1 MTALPGAAALAA
13 QTLSRVEQMLLHSL
27 HDLSEAAGFG
37 ADPGGGPI
45 VPPSVREPAEQLY
58 AWAPLTASRHPLH
71 TPPQF
76 NEASSFHQPGISA
89 WDVSKATG
97 PYAMMCMF
105 CDSALASDECS
116 KQELREDWRCTRTGC
131 SKYWVYTAWS
141 DVAAFTREY
150 GPGGIYTGD
159 ILSLIHI

>member
-58 AWAPLTASRHPLH
+58 AWAQHTLMEKAAHADAARNAAAQLH
-71 TPPQF
+71 GQL
-76 NEASSFHQPGISA
+76 G
-89 WDVSKATG
+89 
-97 PYAMMCMF
+97 
-105 CDSALASDECS
+105 
-116 KQELREDWRCTRTGC
+116 ELKTH
-131 SKYWVYTAWS
+131 VAQ
-141 DVAAFTREY
+141 VAAS
-150 GPGGIYTGD
+150 GGGRAGGGRRQGAEVV
-159 ILSLIHI
+159 L